1 MHEVSILPGN
11 IYDCEVIFTDTLGS
25 KTRPVIILSGPH
37 EYMNIN
43 GGLYLICPITSTE
56 IFPNCPSISNSDFEN
71 GGLKKPLSYLN
82 VLKPAGVDFSQI
94 KNYRGTLKSSKFTE
108 IKRILVQ
115 KHSLL

>member
-1 MHEVSILPGN
+1 
-11 IYDCEVIFTDTLGS
+11 
-25 KTRPVIILSGPH
+25 
-37 EYMNIN
+37 MNIS

-56 IFPNCPSISNSDFEN
+56 IFPDCPKIFNSDFEK
-71 GGLKKPLSYLN
+71 GGLKKNLSYLN

-94 KNYRGTLKSSKFTE
+94 KNYRGTLKPSKFTE